1 MKLVFVKTVFVKKKK
16 NNNPTNVLYRVW
28 CSIA

>member
-16 NNNPTNVLYRVW
+16 TIILQMF
-28 CSIA
+28 STEFGAQ